1 MDKILDHKRKGRGYQ
16 YKVQWAHGQGGPTH
30 TWEPG
35 RNLRNAQDLL
45 NEYNDRA
52 GLLAGTEAQVGANV
66 AFVAH
71 QIPVA
76 GDSVVLSDGLQA
88 LVHSVDGD
96 TLHVQTPMNGSRSV
110 HASSVHKTPTWREE
124 ALALDDTCFQG
135 SAVSEVAFSGPRLL
149 FRRCAFFLCSYPFL
163 MMVVTR
169 WWTLTKY
176 RSRWLLSPSQLSSKE
191 ENELDYAP
199 GLFVPAKVNEMM
211 KLFRFKAVEAVRMED
226 FHGQVLD
233 ARFVLTF
240 KPGYAGDGD
249 TVLLFD
255 QRLNQELGSW
265 WGFPRTRQSLEDMSS
280 PTPLWSS
287 VRLVGLQTVNHGCLC
302 RE

>member
-1 MDKILDHKRKGRGYQ
+1 MVIST
-16 YKVQWAHGQGGPTH
+16 VQWAHGQGGPTH

-45 NEYNDRA
+45 NECNDRA
-52 GLLAGTEAQVGANV
+52 GLLAGAEEQVGASV

-96 TLHVQTPMNGSRSV
+96 TLHVETPMNGSRSV

-135 SAVSEVAFSGPRLL
+135 SAVSEVAFFGTPSVVPSLSRS
-149 FRRCAFFLCSYPFL
+149 SYVLSTFL

-169 WWTLTKY
+169 WWTLTKCGTLAFVSIA
-176 RSRWLLSPSQLSSKE
+176 SR
-191 ENELDYAP
+191 
-199 GLFVPAKVNEMM
+199 AK
-211 KLFRFKAVEAVRMED
+211 RR
-226 FHGQVLD
+226 
-233 ARFVLTF
+233 
-240 KPGYAGDGD
+240 
-249 TVLLFD
+249 
-255 QRLNQELGSW
+255 
-265 WGFPRTRQSLEDMSS
+265 MSS
-280 PTPLWSS
+280 TM
-287 VRLVGLQTVNHGCLC
+287 RLGCLC
-302 RE
+302 LQRSTR